1 MRLFFLTKKQQ
12 KQYIAYLVG
21 LTRVIHR
28 NNVQLF
34 KQDFESYEFC
44 LKALCELSYLVGDI
58 PAMQIVKHFG
68 LEEDDSTSAEGERL

>member
-12 KQYIAYLVG
+12 KKYIAYLVG

-44 LKALCELSYLVGDI
+44 LEALCELSCLVDGI
-58 PAMQIVKHFG
+58 PAMQTVKHLG
-68 LEEDDSTSAEGERL
+68 LEEGDDNG